1 MSDPN
6 TITGGAPAAVAPV
19 EVPAAAA
26 PVAVADAP
34 LVSSEPIAVE
44 PAVVTVEAAATEP
57 VVAAEPVEPAKAAD
71 ARAEPAVE
79 PVKAEEPAGDK
90 PAVDPNAEPVAEAPK
105 YDLKTADDFK
115 IDPAKLTGYT
125 DILAKHNIAPEAAQ
139 EIFDL
144 YQTEAKSFLAS
155 TAQQQQEVWAKTNAD
170 WVKEGKKLFGNH
182 YDTTIND
189 ARRAISDLFPEKKE
203 RTQIWDAFAITGAG
217 NHPMV
222 IRAFARAAR
231 RMNESSTKVTSS
243 PATGRGGPAWDRRY
257 GGQKS

>member
-6 TITGGAPAAVAPV
+6 TITGGAPAAAAPV
-19 EVPAAAA
+19 EVPVAASPVVPAAAS
-26 PVAVADAP
+26 DAP
-34 LVSSEPIAVE
+34 LVSSEPIVVEPVVAVE
-44 PAVVTVEAAATEP
+44 PAAPEL
-57 VVAAEPVEPAKAAD
+57 VVAAEPTKPTD
-71 ARAEPAVE
+71 APAEPVAE